1 MRTPINNVEYQ
12 ENSNFR
18 RSQKKINS
26 YTTTFN
32 HIFQQENNQPNFMKK
47 NNYNLSESAINS
59 IIISIRNNININNG
73 IKLFTFIKNL
83 KMRETN
89 NFQISINDLYN
100 LFQEMRIKI
109 PYNELK
115 ILYNFLNYNS
125 EKII

>member
-1 MRTPINNVEYQ
+1 
-12 ENSNFR
+12 
-18 RSQKKINS
+18 
-26 YTTTFN
+26 
-32 HIFQQENNQPNFMKK
+32 MKK

-115 ILYNFLNYNS
+115 ILYNYANKDDS
-125 EKII
+125 DIISTDQLINIIKGTLDEQRKLYIVDVFSNIDTQHMGTIIKKYIQC